1 MIVAKKQNKIKDPNL
16 IVRLGLLMAK
26 VFYFVM
32 TVFLMKDMKGEKTM
46 EATENIYGT
55 SLQGYIKASYE
66 QLLKAFGPPNPN
78 LCDKYKTDVEWAFEF
93 ADGTVAT
100 LYNWKN
106 GKNYCGKEGLELND
120 IYEWNVGGRSEKAV
134 SRLLE
139 KLRS

>member
-1 MIVAKKQNKIKDPNL
+1 MFNYILDLTWDITHSQLLINRKENK
-16 IVRLGLLMAK
+16 
-26 VFYFVM
+26 
-32 TVFLMKDMKGEKTM
+32 M
-46 EATENIYGT
+46 EATENVYGT

-78 LCDKYKTDVEWAFEF
+78 LCDNYKTDVEWAFEF
-93 ADGTVAT
+93 ADGTIAT

-106 GKNYCGKEGLELND
+106 GKNYNGDDGLELNH
-120 IYEWNVGGRSEKAV
+120 IYEWNVGGKSEKAV

>member
-1 MIVAKKQNKIKDPNL
+1 
-16 IVRLGLLMAK
+16 
-26 VFYFVM
+26 
-32 TVFLMKDMKGEKTM
+32 M

-66 QLLKAFGPPNPN
+66 QLLNAFGPPHEDMSDN
-78 LCDKYKTDVEWAFEF
+78 YKTDVEWAFEF

-106 GKNYCGKEGLELND
+106 GKNYNGDDGLELNH
-120 IYEWNVGGRSEKAV
+120 IYEWNVGGNSEKAV
-134 SRLLE
+134 SKLLE